1 MSNQATQELVMTG
14 IHDKTRWENDI
25 LGPKVKNRFIGN
37 IKDNQGLS
45 YDIQPGIFQKGLVD
59 IP

>member
-1 MSNQATQELVMTG
+1 MTG

-37 IKDNQGLS
+37 NKDNQGLS
-45 YDIQPGIFQKGLVD
+45 YDREPGIFQKCLVD

>member
-1 MSNQATQELVMTG
+1 MTR

-37 IKDNQGLS
+37 NKDYQGLS
-45 YDIQPGIFQKGLVD
+45 YDREPGIFQKCLVD